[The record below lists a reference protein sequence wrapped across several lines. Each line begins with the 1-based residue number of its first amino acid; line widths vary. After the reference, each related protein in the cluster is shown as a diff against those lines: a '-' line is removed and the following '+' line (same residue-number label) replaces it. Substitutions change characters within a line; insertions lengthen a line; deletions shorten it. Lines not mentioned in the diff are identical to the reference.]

1 MYKRQELENIPNQI
15 AKKEDEL
22 SLIKNELKDN
32 NLYISNPDRFE
43 EITKKL
49 NILEKEFEE
58 KEQRWLDLLE
68 MEEAVK
74 KENE

>member
-1 MYKRQELENIPNQI
+1 
-15 AKKEDEL
+15 
-22 SLIKNELKDN
+22 LKDN

-49 NILEKEFEE
+49 NTLEREFDE
-58 KEQRWLDLLE
+58 KEQRWLELLE
-68 MEEAVK
+68 MEETLK

>member
-1 MYKRQELENIPNQI
+1 M
-15 AKKEDEL
+15 
-22 SLIKNELKDN
+22 KDN